1 VDYGPFSRPV
11 PPVPLADV
19 TGVAVAGGWL
29 GRRLGV
35 GCVVVRAGD
44 REVRL
49 KGVRHPGLFA
59 EKVRVAAARARKAA
73 G

>member
-1 VDYGPFSRPV
+1 V
-11 PPVPLADV
+11 PPVPLAAV
-19 TGVAVAGGWL
+19 TGVAVAGGWV

-35 GCVVVRAGD
+35 GCVVVRVAD

-49 KGVRHPGLFA
+49 KGVRQPAAFA
-59 EKVRVAAARARKAA
+59 EKVRAAVATAGKAS